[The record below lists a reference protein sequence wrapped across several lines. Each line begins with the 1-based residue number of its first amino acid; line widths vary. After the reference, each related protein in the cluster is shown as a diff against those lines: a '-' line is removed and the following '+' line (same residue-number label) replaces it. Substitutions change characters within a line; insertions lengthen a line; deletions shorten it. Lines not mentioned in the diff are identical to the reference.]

1 MAIMGREVSEK
12 VTLSFRTE
20 QSECEESF
28 SRIEQGKI
36 SPVGRNDKRE
46 KVEMIG
52 KSAKMTKDRLK

>member
-46 KVEMIG
+46 KLE
-52 KSAKMTKDRLK
+52 MTKDRLK